1 MFRPFRP
8 RIARFTPAIPL
19 WIAPLL
25 VMFAAFLVIALPA
38 SAASSKTYY
47 FKHFSTSGS
56 ISPWYTNDNS
66 WGVNAPNGTG
76 FVVMV
81 SGEDWG
87 TWSPVHTI
95 PKKLSAIG
103 SGNKTWFAQKASP
116 ASGAGYD
123 ATYDIFIDPSY
134 APTNRNSKNEIM
146 IWVGYK
152 NNQPL
157 SNKYN
162 ASGKAVPYAS
172 NVKLGG
178 RSWDVYLY
186 NWSGGGHTMSYLDRA
201 NTGSW
206 SGSLSPFFNY
216 GTSKGWYSNSQYLN
230 SVMAGWEFGK
240 GSYKA
245 TSWGVSGF

>member
-1 MFRPFRP
+1 MFQPFSRHVL
-8 RIARFTPAIPL
+8 RLSIFVRSL
-19 WIAPLL
+19 SLSLLL
-25 VMFAAFLVIALPA
+25 VAVAAIALSPLVA
-38 SAASSKTYY
+38 EAASSTYY
-47 FKHFSTSGS
+47 FKYFATSGS
-56 ISPWYTNDNS
+56 ISTWYNNDSS
-66 WGVNAPNGTG
+66 WGVNSNGTG
-76 FVVMV
+76 FVAMV

-103 SGNKTWFAQKASP
+103 SGNTTWFSQTASP
-116 ASGAGYD
+116 SSGAGYD

-157 SNKYN
+157 SNNYN

-172 NVKLGG
+172 NVSLGG
-178 RSWDVYLY
+178 RAWDVYLY
-186 NWSGGGHTMSYLDRA
+186 NWPGGGYTMSYLDRA
-201 NTGSW
+201 NSGWW

-216 GTSKGWYSNSQYLN
+216 GISKGWYTNSQYLN
-230 SVMAGWEFGK
+230 SIMAGWEFGK
-240 GSYKA
+240 GSYTA